1 MNNKIIIK
9 KDDKI
14 CRFFVGTYTM
24 PIRFGTGQVLEG
36 KGKGIYRI
44 AFDEENRELWTEEVY
59 EGIDNPSYLALSP
72 NGWCLYAVNEL
83 KEYEGQTGGSVS
95 AFRIEESGGLRLL
108 NVLPT
113 KGEDPCHVAVDAAG
127 KNLYVANFMSGSI
140 AAFGLDEDGSLRETL
155 GFFQH
160 EGRSLRDDRQAGPHA
175 HSVTLTPDGSLAL
188 APDLGIDR
196 VEAYRMENGGRLEPD
211 SGRCRCLPPGSGPRY
226 CTFSPDGH
234 FCYLINELSC
244 SITVFAC
251 DRDFSLRPIQTVS
264 SIPGQPEDGKD
275 LCAHLALTPD
285 GKFLYSSNRGH
296 DSISA
301 FKVGQD
307 GKLAFVG
314 NQSCG
319 GKTPRHFCVTPS
331 GRHLL
336 CGNQD
341 SDSVT
346 CFSIGKDG
354 MPEYRTRL
362 RVPTPVCVLPWS

>member
-1 MNNKIIIK
+1 MNDKIIAET
-9 KDDKI
+9 DDTF
-14 CRFFVGTYTM
+14 CRLFVGTYTM

-36 KGKGIYRI
+36 KGEGIYRV
-44 AFDEENRELWTEEVY
+44 AFDEENCGLWTEEVY

-72 NGWCLYAVNEL
+72 DGRCLYAVNEL

-113 KGEDPCHVAVDAAG
+113 KGEDPCHVVVDAAG
-127 KNLYVANFMSGSI
+127 RNLYVANFMSGSI
-140 AAFGLDEDGSLRETL
+140 AAYGLEEGGSLQEMH

-175 HSVTLTPDGSLAL
+175 HSVTLTPDGCLAL
-188 APDLGIDR
+188 APDLGLDR
-196 VEAYRMENGGRLEPD
+196 VEAYRVGDDGRLEPD
-211 SGRCRCLPPGSGPRY
+211 GSRGRSLPPGFGPRF
-226 CTFSPDGH
+226 CTFSSDGH
-234 FCYLINELSC
+234 FCYLINELAC
-244 SITVFAC
+244 SITVFVC
-251 DRDFSLRPIQTVS
+251 DRDFCLRPIQTVS
-264 SIPGQPEDGKD
+264 SVPGQPEDGKD

-301 FKVGQD
+301 FRVEPD
-307 GKLAFVG
+307 GSLAFLC

-319 GKTPRHFCVTPS
+319 GKTPRHFCITPS
-331 GRHLL
+331 GRFLL

-341 SDSVT
+341 SDNIT
-346 CFSIGKDG
+346 CFFVGEDG
-354 MPEYRTRL
+354 IPEYRTQL
-362 RVPTPVCVLPWS
+362 QVPTPVCILPWT